1 MFADTSNVALVM
13 GGCGHLNLSMSV
25 HSKGPAS
32 ITCSWNRRTSE
43 SHLGR
48 RTALTFPL
56 APPPQKN

>member
-1 MFADTSNVALVM
+1 LRSFEPFYECALK
-13 GGCGHLNLSMSV
+13 GACLDHLLMES
-25 HSKGPAS
+25 
-32 ITCSWNRRTSE
+32 TRTSE